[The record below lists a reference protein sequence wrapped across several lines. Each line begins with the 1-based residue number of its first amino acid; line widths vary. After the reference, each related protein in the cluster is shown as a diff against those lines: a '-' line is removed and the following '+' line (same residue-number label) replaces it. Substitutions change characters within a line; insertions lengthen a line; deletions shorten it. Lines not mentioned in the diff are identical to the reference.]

1 MTAKEHK
8 KDIDAWIK
16 DIARQHVDHLH
27 VEMVIIKELR
37 DKLAACMEVID
48 NILSQDIC
56 EE

>member
-1 MTAKEHK
+1 MTAQEHK
-8 KDIDAWIK
+8 RDIDAWID

-27 VEMVIIKELR
+27 VEMVIISELR